1 MTRQN
6 QALASDSEA
15 LEGDED
21 LVAMGALPPDG
32 LEFAPA
38 PIEDD
43 RDLLSELGMSD
54 SDAAALL
61 GRSRQALHQK
71 LGPKNSSR
79 KGAKGR
85 AVPGRSEYFKVSD
98 IFTLTSAARQL
109 GRPFR
114 GDVILSYAE
123 RTRKKREP
131 EAFALLESV
140 LRDDPQPLED
150 IAGATAILMVLPGF
164 AEMLVRFD
172 RVGDFLVDIVEDARS
187 MSDPAAQVFVVGP
200 TAMQADIAGDW
211 LGVPEDRCFGHE
223 SADLLPPAIIVFSED
238 DQRVYTLTETGQFM
252 GVPAFQRATMAR
264 RALVMLPPE
273 MRTVASPRRNSR
285 SSRRGG

>member
-1 MTRQN
+1 MTGQN
-6 QALASDSEA
+6 QALASDSIG
-15 LEGDED
+15 LDDED
-21 LVAMGALPPDG
+21 LVDERGALAPDG
-32 LEFAPA
+32 LEFAPE
-38 PIEDD
+38 PLVDD
-43 RDLLSELGMSD
+43 RQLLSELGMSD
-54 SDAAALL
+54 GDAAALL

-71 LGPKNSSR
+71 LGPKSSSR
-79 KGAKGR
+79 KGGKGR

-114 GDVILSYAE
+114 ADAILSYAE

-150 IAGATAILMVLPGF
+150 IAGASAILMVLPGF

-187 MSDPAAQVFVVGP
+187 IGDPAAQVFVVGP

-211 LGVPEDRCFGHE
+211 LGVAEDHCFGHE
-223 SADLLPPAIIVFSED
+223 SADLLPPTIIVFSAD
-238 DQRVYTLTETGQFM
+238 DQRVYTLTETGHFM

-273 MRTVASPRRNSR
+273 MRTVASPRRSSR
-285 SSRRGG
+285 STRRGG